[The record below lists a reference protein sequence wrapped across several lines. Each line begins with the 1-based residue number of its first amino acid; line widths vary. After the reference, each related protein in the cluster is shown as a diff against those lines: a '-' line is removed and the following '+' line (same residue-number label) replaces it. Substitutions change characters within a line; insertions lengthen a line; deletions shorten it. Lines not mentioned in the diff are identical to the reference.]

1 MLEKELG
8 HVRYVVFRTLNL
20 PLSKD
25 SLLIFKDGDP
35 KGSWLEKPLSARG
48 VNE

>member
-8 HVRYVVFRTLNL
+8 HVRYIVFRTLNL

-25 SLLIFKDGDP
+25 SLLYLRMVTP
-35 KGSWLEKPLSARG
+35 KGHG
-48 VNE
+48 